1 MKPIDANDIFG
12 ANKFAAF
19 KSCSYSASKRFTI
32 KFTHNYKCYDDYN
45 NYVPKGTHD
54 GVSAGIAASST
65 SAVSATVKFKYT
77 AKVANNDACEVKKFT
92 IWVDSSS
99 KTVSS
104 AQTVASGKTQSV
116 SAEFN
121 LLPGTHT
128 YKIKLM
134 AEGLLK

>member
-1 MKPIDANDIFG
+1 MRPIDANKIFG

-19 KSCSYSASKRFTI
+19 TSCSYSSSKRFTI

-45 NYVPKGTHD
+45 DYVPRGTHD

-65 SAVSATVKFKYT
+65 STVSATVKFKYT
-77 AKVANNDACEVKKFT
+77 AKVANNDACEVKRFT

-104 AQTVASGKTQSV
+104 AQTVGSGGTEYANTTFSLK
-116 SAEFN
+116 
-121 LLPGTHT
+121 PGTHT
-128 YKIKLM
+128 YKIKVM